1 MEEFNLLIRYHT
13 WMENEEIQQ
22 LTASLPL
29 SLDEEYQ
36 MQQTWLNDQDK
47 CTFIILSKDI
57 FERTSDEIGR
67 QSMMINHSK

>member
-1 MEEFNLLIRYHT
+1 MD
-13 WMENEEIQQ
+13 NEEIRQ

-29 SLDEEYQ
+29 TLDEEYC

-57 FERTSDEIGR
+57 FEQTDDEIGR
-67 QSMMINHSK
+67 RRMG